1 MTNELPEVNAATD
14 EKVRSAPAPPDHAR
28 ADQIAEDVYCPACAY
43 NLRTLTSNRCPECGL
58 DIAFI
63 KSAES
68 HLPWM
73 NRDKVGPVR
82 AYLMTVWMVVFRTKH
97 FCLEMSRPVDEVE
110 ARRFHRVTITLAFAP
125 FLLFTL
131 ALRLLRPD
139 AFDAL
144 VGFGGYTF
152 FIALHAAILAG
163 ILTVTVVPYY
173 VIRHPDITLDRQR
186 RAAALTLYCAA
197 PLSLTGVAVA
207 LAIAGVACTNVRNR
221 DWDLALYTA
230 AVGVFLILAC
240 VTVFDVQRVLRW
252 MLGGARRSWPIIL
265 RLYCFGGLSAFL
277 CFIGFPAAI
286 AFLIIVVHSLS

>member
-1 MTNELPEVNAATD
+1 MTVELPETNVATD
-14 EKVRSAPAPPDHAR
+14 EKVKSAPAPPDQAR

-43 NLRTLTSNRCPECGL
+43 NLRTLTSNHCPECGL

-63 KSAES
+63 RSAES

-73 NRDKVGPVR
+73 HRDKVGPVR

-110 ARRFHRVTITLAFAP
+110 ARRFRRVTITLAFAP

-131 ALRLLRPD
+131 VLRFLRPD
-139 AFDAL
+139 AFDAF

-152 FIALHAAILAG
+152 AVAAHAAILAA

-173 VIRHPDITLDRQR
+173 VIRHPDIALDRQR
-186 RAAALTLYCAA
+186 RAAALTLYCPA
-197 PLSLTGVAVA
+197 PLSLTGVAGA
-207 LAIAGVACTNVRNR
+207 LAIAGIACANVRNR

-230 AVGVFLILAC
+230 AVGVFLILAA
-240 VTVFDVQRVLRW
+240 VTIFDVQRVIRW

-265 RLYCFGGLSAFL
+265 RLYCFGGFAAFL
-277 CFIGFPAAI
+277 CLVGFPAAV
-286 AFLIIVVHSLS
+286 AFVMIVVHSLS

>member
-1 MTNELPEVNAATD
+1 MTVELPEANTATD
-14 EKVRSAPAPPDHAR
+14 EKVRSALAPPDHAR

-110 ARRFHRVTITLAFAP
+110 ARRFRRVTITLAFAP

-131 ALRLLRPD
+131 VLRFLRPD
-139 AFDAL
+139 AFDAF

-152 FIALHAAILAG
+152 AVAAHAAILVAF
-163 ILTVTVVPYY
+163 LTVTAVPYY
-173 VIRHPDITLDRQR
+173 VIRHPDIALDRQR

-197 PLSLTGVAVA
+197 PLSLTGIAGT
-207 LAIAGVACTNVRNR
+207 LAIVGIASSRLYNR
-221 DWDLALYTA
+221 DVDLAFYLA
-230 AVGVFLILAC
+230 AVGVLLILAAIAI
-240 VTVFDVQRVLRW
+240 FDVQRVIRW

-265 RLYCFGGLSAFL
+265 RLYCFGVLAAFL
-277 CFIGFPAAI
+277 CFVGVPAAV
-286 AFLIIVVHSLS
+286 AFLMIVIHSAF